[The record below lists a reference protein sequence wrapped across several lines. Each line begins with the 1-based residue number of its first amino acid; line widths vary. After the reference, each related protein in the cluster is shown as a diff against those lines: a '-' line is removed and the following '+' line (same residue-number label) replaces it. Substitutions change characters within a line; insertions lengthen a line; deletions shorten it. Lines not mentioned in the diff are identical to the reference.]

1 MDLCR
6 SKGVISF
13 KGSLE
18 GASGSPEPFEFLFG
32 PPPAPPMTAKEQAA
46 AEAKARDPQARKR
59 QHYKDLLG
67 REVISDE
74 ELAQL
79 PDGF

>member
-13 KGSLE
+13 KGSMELPGGE
-18 GASGSPEPFEFLFG
+18 FAPFEFLFG
-32 PPPAPPMTAKEQAA
+32 PPPPPPMTAKEQAA
-46 AEAKARDPQARKR
+46 ADAKARDPLARKR